1 MANLC
6 LVTKG
11 APPRVTVM
19 YQPLSPEECR
29 ALDPSVDG
37 VGYVL
42 LSPTEFIQLRD
53 MHDATMVPFDYA
65 AAAALFAFFF
75 SFTVGCWF
83 VAKNFGL
90 VISAVKR
97 F

>member
-1 MANLC
+1 MANVCMIL
-6 LVTKG
+6 KG
-11 APPRVTVM
+11 AVPRVKVS
-19 YQPLSPEECR
+19 YENLSPEDCGNT
-29 ALDPSVDG
+29 AITFG

-42 LSPTEFIQLRD
+42 VSPTEFIQLRD
-53 MHDATMVPFDYA
+53 MHEATMVPFDYA
-65 AAAALFAFFF
+65 AASALFAFFF

>member
-1 MANLC
+1 MANVCMIL
-6 LVTKG
+6 KG
-11 APPRVTVM
+11 AEPLVM
-19 YQPLSPEECR
+19 VSYKNLSPEDCGNTAITR
-29 ALDPSVDG
+29 GP
-37 VGYVL
+37 GYVL

>member
-37 VGYVL
+37 TGYVL
-42 LSPTEFIQLRD
+42 VSPTEFIQLRD

-65 AAAALFAFFF
+65 MAGAVFSFFF
-75 SFTVGCWF
+75 TFTLGCWV
-83 VAKNFGL
+83 VARNIG
-90 VISAVKR
+90 VILAAVR
-97 F
+97 RW

>member
-1 MANLC
+1 MANVCMIL
-6 LVTKG
+6 LG
-11 APPRVTVM
+11 QMPRVTAR
-19 YQPLSPEECR
+19 YQNLSPEDCGNT
-29 ALDPSVDG
+29 AITGGP
-37 VGYVL
+37 GYVL

-53 MHDATMVPFDYA
+53 MHEATMVPFDYA
-65 AAAALFAFFF
+65 AASALFAFFF

>member
-1 MANLC
+1 MSNVCMIL
-6 LVTKG
+6 KG
-11 APPRVTVM
+11 APPRASAS
-19 YQPLSPEECR
+19 YQSLSPEDCGNR
-29 ALDPSVDG
+29 DITVG

-42 LSPTEFIQLRD
+42 VSPTEFIQLRD
-53 MHDATMVPFDYA
+53 MHEATMVPFDYA
-65 AAAALFAFFF
+65 AASALFAFFF